1 MAKASEKKSKE
12 LVPPVTPEE
21 DEPLYFVP
29 RRVST
34 AADFAGILSWVV
46 LVGFVAEMVVKL
58 LDVRSQISTNSL
70 VLGDLLKELSFHS
83 YLFTNIIEPLL
94 FGLALFAVLQG
105 VSVGLEM
112 ILEMTYRK
120 KELEK
125 GK

>member
-1 MAKASEKKSKE
+1 MAKANEKKSTK
-12 LVPPVTPEE
+12 VIPPVLTEE

-29 RRVST
+29 RRVSSI
-34 AADFAGILSWVV
+34 ADLAGILSWVV
-46 LVGFVAEMVVKL
+46 LVGFVGDMVVKL
-58 LDVRSQISTNSL
+58 LDVRSQITTNSL

-105 VSVGLEM
+105 VSAGLEM

-120 KELEK
+120 KEQEK